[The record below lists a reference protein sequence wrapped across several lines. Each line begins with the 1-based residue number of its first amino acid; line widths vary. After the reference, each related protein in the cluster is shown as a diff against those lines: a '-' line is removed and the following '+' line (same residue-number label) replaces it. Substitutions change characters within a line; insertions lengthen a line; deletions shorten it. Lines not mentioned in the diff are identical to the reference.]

1 MEIIMRLC
9 TEKDIDLLESLYD
22 RSNDYLASTTNYP
35 GWIKGVYPIRQNA
48 INGINEESLF
58 VATVN
63 NEIVG
68 SIILNHQADVA
79 YSSVTWQKIIDNSDI
94 LVIHTFVVDPKYL
107 KHGIGRTMLEFASKY
122 ATDAKMKALR
132 LDVYEK
138 NTPAIS
144 LYESCGYKYIDTVS
158 LGLEKRGLN
167 WFRLYEKLL

>member
-1 MEIIMRLC
+1 MEIIMRLG

-35 GWIKGVYPIRQNA
+35 GWIKGVYPIRQDA
-48 INGINEESLF
+48 INGINKESLF

-94 LVIHTFVVDPKYL
+94 FVIHTFVVDPKYL
-107 KHGIGRTMLEFASKY
+107 KHGIGRKMLEFASKY
-122 ATDAKMKALR
+122 ATDTKMKALR

-144 LYESCGYKYIDTVS
+144 LYESCGYTYIDTVS